1 MSEKLVT
8 IAQFPSY
15 IEAEMAKQLLA
26 DFGIEALVT
35 GDNTSNTYSGLPA
48 LSDVEL
54 QVLESQAQEAQEILE
69 SQQQGQEE
77 YDDNDDTDYDDYDQ
91 EEQEDEDDDDEDED
105 EEQW

>member
-26 DFGIEALVT
+26 DYGIEAIVT
-35 GDNTSNTYSGLPA
+35 GDNTSNVYSGLSA
-48 LSDVEL
+48 LTDVEL
-54 QVLESQAQEAQEILE
+54 QVFESQAQEAIEILE
-69 SQQQGQEE
+69 SQQQEPDE
-77 YDDNDDTDYDDYDQ
+77 YDDNDDTDYDNDDY
-91 EEQEDEDDDDEDED
+91 EEDDED